1 MIIFRK
7 ISVINILLQMINS
20 RGVIDCEKK
29 DVVE

>member
-1 MIIFRK
+1 MTGNT
-7 ISVINILLQMINS
+7 INSDVTMGGGDAS